1 MKGGALLWKA
11 MRAAGYND
19 VAAFAVDV
27 LNTDPRRAR
36 RVSNGEAE
44 IGGTTRLVC
53 YAILER
59 PALAQELKA
68 VKSSPVYRDAP
79 PEAQER

>member
-11 MRAAGYND
+11 MRAAGYTD

-36 RVSNGEAE
+36 RVSNGELE
-44 IGGTTRLVC
+44 MGGTTRLVC

-59 PALAQELKA
+59 PDLAKELKT
-68 VKSSPVYRDAP
+68 VKSSPAFRDAP
-79 PEAQER
+79 ADSV